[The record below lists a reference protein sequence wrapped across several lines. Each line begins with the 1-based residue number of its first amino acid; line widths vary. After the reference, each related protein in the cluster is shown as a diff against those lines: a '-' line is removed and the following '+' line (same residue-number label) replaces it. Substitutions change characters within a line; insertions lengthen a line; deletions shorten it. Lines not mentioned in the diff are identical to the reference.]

1 MKNNPIPP
9 EIHSL
14 LVNQKK
20 KTRIPTHSI
29 IMLEGSINYTIIH
42 LQNGKQRLYARNLG
56 YFESLLNQECF
67 IRVHRG
73 YLINLSFIVQY
84 NKDLHCLH
92 LQNNIKVRI
101 SRRKRSFLSHTL
113 NKWHASEATQPL
125 DK

>member
-29 IMLEGSINYTIIH
+29 IMLEGYINYTIIH
-42 LQNGKQRLYARNLG
+42 LQNGKQRLYARTLG
-56 YFESLLNQECF
+56 YFEALLSQEHF

-73 YLINLSFIVQY
+73 YLVNTSFIVEY
-84 NKDLHCLH
+84 NKDLQCLH
-92 LQNNIKVRI
+92 LQNNIEVRI
-101 SRRKRSFLSHTL
+101 SRRKRGITLHNL
-113 NKWHASEATQPL
+113 NKWRITETLKP
-125 DK
+125 